1 MKEKYLR
8 PVVVSASALNGEGII
23 PAALAPAA
31 ALLGGYAVGRAIAK
45 ALDARP
51 KFKLPSLTEGRRVE

>member
-8 PVVVSASALNGEGII
+8 PSIVNANKLNGEGII

-31 ALLGGYAVGRAIAK
+31 ALVGAYVFGRVIAK
-45 ALDARP
+45 ALEARP
-51 KFKLPSLTEGRRVE
+51 AFKLPSLTEGRRGE

>member
-8 PVVVSASALNGEGII
+8 PAVVNANTVNGEGII

-31 ALLGGYAVGRAIAK
+31 ALLGGYVVGRLVAK

-51 KFKLPSLTEGRRVE
+51 KFKLPALTEGRRGE

>member
-8 PVVVSASALNGEGII
+8 PAVISAKDFEGEGII

-31 ALLGGYAVGRAIAK
+31 ALLGGYVVGRAVAK
-45 ALDARP
+45 VLDARP
-51 KFKLPSLTEGRRVE
+51 NFKLPSLTEGRRVK

>member
-8 PVVVSASALNGEGII
+8 PAVVNSGIIEREGII

-31 ALLGGYAVGRAIAK
+31 APLGGYVVGRAVAK
-45 ALDARP
+45 VLDARP
-51 KFKLPSLTEGRRVE
+51 NFKLPSLTEGRRVK